1 MLSWVLGAG
10 GLLGRALTR
19 TLEALPGR
27 HYAPA
32 EPLAWDDAARLHAQL
47 GQAAQQFCALAA
59 AQPAGGLACVYW
71 AAGIGTMD
79 GAAAALALETEAL
92 AALVQALARCGAG
105 LGAGSLRLCL
115 ASSAGAL
122 HAGAGA
128 ALVTE
133 HTPATPTTPYAHEK
147 LRQEALL
154 HAAAAGAAHLAPRVC
169 RISTLYGSAA
179 APGRDKGLIQHAA
192 SALAQRRPLHVF
204 VPLDTLRDYIAAPG
218 RIAAPGLRSAPPAA
232 PRAQPQP
239 GGQRHVKL
247 DLAHPGAA
255 APPVRAPAAGGQRRA
270 LARRALQPLRALCAQ
285 RLAGA
290 GLRRAAAHPGRGAG
304 RGAARAPGRAL
315 SLGRSRVGRVGKQLL
330 QGARREDARRPVEQ
344 LVVAGAL
351 QAHLHPRRHAA
362 EAQLHL

>member
-204 VPLDTLRDYIAAPG
+204 VPLDTLRDYIAAPDASL
-218 RIAAPGLRSAPPAA
+218 RLACAARHPQPPAHSHSLVASGTSSSISHILELLRRLSGRRPLVVSGAHWRGALYNPCVRFA
-232 PRAQPQP
+232 PSAWLEQ
-239 GGQRHVKL
+239 
-247 DLAHPGAA
+247 ACA
-255 APPVRAPAAGGQRRA
+255 APPRTLAEGLAEVLRERLGG
-270 LARRALQPLRALCAQ
+270 
-285 RLAGA
+285 
-290 GLRRAAAHPGRGAG
+290 H
-304 RGAARAPGRAL
+304 
-315 SLGRSRVGRVGKQLL
+315 
-330 QGARREDARRPVEQ
+330 
-344 LVVAGAL
+344 
-351 QAHLHPRRHAA
+351 
-362 EAQLHL
+362 